1 MRTPPVQPPQL
12 SAEEIRAGEVEAAFT
27 IKLALAGAL
36 SLYICALPL
45 SQRRRCHATYTNG
58 GIAAPF
64 IVDGIF
70 KLI

>member
-1 MRTPPVQPPQL
+1 MRTPSVQPPQL

-45 SQRRRCHATYTNG
+45 SQRRCHATYTNG